1 MLVNPFGRQLTSQH
15 PTQRTSIS
23 THTCSGARVN
33 QAEGKLDFLLLV
45 LMVLLVFSTSFPTE
59 VLSAPGIHV
68 PLTNAVCFMNMHVR
82 DV

>member
-1 MLVNPFGRQLTSQH
+1 MLVNPFRRQLTSQH

-33 QAEGKLDFLLLV
+33 QAEGKLDFLVLV
-45 LMVLLVFSTSFPTE
+45 LMELLVFSTSFPTK

-68 PLTNAVCFMNMHVR
+68 PLANAACFMNMQDH